1 MKKTLVLA
9 ALSSIAF
16 PASEACAFQFN
27 PVGSFGRGNDSYIR
41 PDGSFGSTPTFEMAS
56 NVMFIGNRN

>member
-27 PVGSFGRGNDSYIR
+27 SDGSFGPINESYIR
-41 PDGSFGSTPTFEMAS
+41 PDGYFGSTPTFEMAS
-56 NVMFIGNRN
+56 NWMIIDNRN